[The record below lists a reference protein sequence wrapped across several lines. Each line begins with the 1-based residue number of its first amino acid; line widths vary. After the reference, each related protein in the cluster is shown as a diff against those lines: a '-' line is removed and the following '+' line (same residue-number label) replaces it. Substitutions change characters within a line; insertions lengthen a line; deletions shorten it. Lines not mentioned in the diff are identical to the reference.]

1 MAMIF
6 PHDIPSNTESTT
18 VKTRQK
24 RGFLA
29 FLPLIGKIATIAV
42 EALGSH
48 LQKKRKRAMVK
59 AVTEMQNNQFLTSNQ
74 LYQLEKHFLMYGD
87 YNVRSNDG
95 IIKMLS
101 NLTNRTAFL
110 ENMLNGK
117 VRGIMDKYLKEN
129 TGYEIY
135 SHQIN
140 LYVQAMRERYSR
152 MPENLINE
160 LRLLLRS
167 IATLSKGYLPPQLF
181 SPTDLVK
188 ISMAALKMIQK
199 RHPDYV
205 LAIPQT
211 LSYYDMRLVNFDI
224 DGLDRFVVCFP
235 IFVKDFSRESMT
247 LYQIETV
254 PVPILD
260 ENLEANSYSQVMINK
275 PYIATNDDYYIQ
287 LVMEELF
294 MCKQIKQIYFCEELF
309 LVKQN
314 IVVKVHYSMTCQVLS
329 SNTIVNLNTCTMT
342 V

>member
-1 MAMIF
+1 
-6 PHDIPSNTESTT
+6 
-18 VKTRQK
+18 
-24 RGFLA
+24 
-29 FLPLIGKIATIAV
+29 
-42 EALGSH
+42 
-48 LQKKRKRAMVK
+48 MVK

-74 LYQLEKHFLMYGD
+74 LYQLEKDFLMYGD
-87 YNVRSNDG
+87 YNVQSTDG
-95 IIKMLS
+95 IIKMPS
-101 NLTNRTAFL
+101 NLNNRTAFL

-140 LYVQAMRERYSR
+140 LHVQAMRERYLR

-211 LSYYDMRLVNFDI
+211 
-224 DGLDRFVVCFP
+224 
-235 IFVKDFSRESMT
+235 
-247 LYQIETV
+247 
-254 PVPILD
+254 
-260 ENLEANSYSQVMINK
+260 
-275 PYIATNDDYYIQ
+275 
-287 LVMEELF
+287 
-294 MCKQIKQIYFCEELF
+294 
-309 LVKQN
+309 
-314 IVVKVHYSMTCQVLS
+314 S
-329 SNTIVNLNTCTMT
+329 SLL
-342 V
+342 